1 LCLPIVVPVNRKVLV
16 VVVGVALV
24 VAGLAITSLAGR
36 EVADTLSRRGG
47 TRAAGF
53 VTDKTLSTR
62 TVKGV
67 AVPTYGIRYRFEVDG
82 ATYTA
87 GDATGR
93 TDLAVGIP
101 KDRWESTEVGDSI
114 DVVYEEASPGNNRPA
129 DASGSLGDP
138 VAGVVFGLLLLGCG
152 GIALMAARGAQPVA
166 KPVHPAATVEPPVS
180 RNVTVVGP
188 ETAPPEEERSVPFLD
203 RADPDAVAVALLEG
217 RAHLH
222 GGQTSDE
229 GWTVRYVDGKFV
241 RTSWRGVVESSEVI
255 DGAEVRRLIK
265 AHGPGVVVADF
276 LD

>member
-1 LCLPIVVPVNRKVLV
+1 VV
-16 VVVGVALV
+16 VVVGVVLV
-24 VAGLAITSLAGR
+24 VAGLAVATLAGR
-36 EVADTLSRRGG
+36 EVADTLHRRGG
-47 TRAAGF
+47 TRASGF
-53 VTDKTLSTR
+53 VTDKTMSTR
-62 TVKGV
+62 VVKRV
-67 AVPTYGIRYRFEVDG
+67 SIPTYGVRYRFEVDG

-101 KDRWESTEVGDSI
+101 EDRWDSIEVGDSI
-114 DVVYEEASPGNNRPA
+114 DVLYEEANPSNNRPA

-138 VAGVVFGLLLLGCG
+138 IAGVVFGLLLLGCG
-152 GIALMAARGAQPVA
+152 ALALLAARNAPAAA
-166 KPVHPAATVEPPVS
+166 KPVHPAATVEPPVA

-188 ETAPPEEERSVPFLD
+188 ETAPPEQERSVPYLD

-255 DGAEVRRLIK
+255 DGTEVRRLIR
-265 AHGPGVVVADF
+265 AHGPGIVVPDF

>member
-1 LCLPIVVPVNRKVLV
+1 MNRKAVV
-16 VVVGVALV
+16 VVVGIVLV
-24 VAGLAITSLAGR
+24 VAGLAITTLAGR

-47 TRAAGF
+47 TRAPGF
-53 VTDKTLSTR
+53 VTDKTMSTR
-62 TVKGV
+62 VVRGV
-67 AVPTYGIRYRFEVDG
+67 SVPTYGIRYRFEVNSVE
-82 ATYTA
+82 YTA

-101 KDRWESTEVGDSI
+101 KELWDTIQVGDSV
-114 DVVYEEASPGNNRPA
+114 DVLYDRTDPANNRPA
-129 DASGSLGDP
+129 AETGSLGDP
-138 VAGVVFGLLLLGCG
+138 VAGVVLGLLLLGCG
-152 GIALMAARGAQPVA
+152 SVALLAARGATVPA
-166 KPVHPAATVEPPVS
+166 APVHPAATVEPPVA

-188 ETAPPEEERSVPFLD
+188 ETAPPEVERSVPFLD
-203 RADPDAVAVALLEG
+203 RADPDAVALALLEG

-255 DGAEVRRLIK
+255 DGTEVRRLLK
-265 AHGPGVVVADF
+265 AHGASIVVPDY

>member
-1 LCLPIVVPVNRKVLV
+1 MNRKVVV
-16 VVVGVALV
+16 VVVGVVLV
-24 VAGLAITSLAGR
+24 VAGLAIATLAGR

-47 TRAAGF
+47 TRAPGF
-53 VTDKTLSTR
+53 VTDKTMSTR
-62 TVKGV
+62 VVRGV
-67 AVPTYGIRYRFEVDG
+67 AVPTYGIRYRFEVGG

-93 TDLAVGIP
+93 TDLAVGIS
-101 KDRWESTEVGDSI
+101 KDRWDSIEVGDSV
-114 DVVYEEASPGNNRPA
+114 DVLYEQANPGNNRPA
-129 DASGSLGDP
+129 EESGSLGDP
-138 VAGVVFGLLLLGCG
+138 VAGVVLGLLLLGCG
-152 GIALMAARGAQPVA
+152 TVALLAARGASPVTA
-166 KPVHPAATVEPPVS
+166 PVHPAATVEPPVA

-188 ETAPPEEERSVPFLD
+188 ETAPPEVERSVPFLD

-255 DGAEVRRLIK
+255 DGTEVRRLLK
-265 AHGPGVVVADF
+265 SHGPGIVVPDF

>member
-1 LCLPIVVPVNRKVLV
+1 MNRKVLV
-16 VVVGVALV
+16 VVVGVVLV
-24 VAGLAITSLAGR
+24 VAGLAITSLSGR
-36 EVADTLSRRGG
+36 EVVDTLSRRDGP
-47 TRAAGF
+47 TASGF
-53 VTDKTLSTR
+53 VTDKTLSSR
-62 TVKGV
+62 VVKGV
-67 AVPTYGIRYRFEVDG
+67 SVPTYGIRYRFEVGG

-93 TDLAVGIP
+93 TDLAVGIS
-101 KDRWESTEVGDSI
+101 KDRWEETEVGDSLE
-114 DVVYEEASPGNNRPA
+114 VVYERANPGNNRPA
-129 DASGSLGDP
+129 DVGGSLADP
-138 VAGVVFGLLLLGCG
+138 VAGMVLGLLLLGCG
-152 GIALMAARGAQPVA
+152 TVALLAARGAAPAA
-166 KPVHPAATVEPPVS
+166 KPVHPAATVEPPVA

-255 DGAEVRRLIK
+255 DGTEVRRLLK
-265 AHGPGVVVADF
+265 AHGPSIVVPDF

>member
-1 LCLPIVVPVNRKVLV
+1 MNRKVLV
-16 VVVGVALV
+16 VVVGVVLV
-24 VAGLAITSLAGR
+24 IAGLAITTLAGR
-36 EVADTLSRRGG
+36 EAADTLSRRGG
-47 TRAAGF
+47 TRASGF
-53 VTDKTLSTR
+53 VTDKSLSTR
-62 TVKGV
+62 VVKGV
-67 AVPTYGIRYRFEVDG
+67 DVPTYGVRYRFEVDG

-101 KDRWESTEVGDSI
+101 KDRWESIEVGDSI
-114 DVVYEEASPGNNRPA
+114 DVIYEESNPGNNRPA
-129 DASGSLGDP
+129 DAAGSLGDP
-138 VAGVVFGLLLLGCG
+138 IAGVVFGLLLLGCG
-152 GIALMAARGAQPVA
+152 AIALVAARGATPVA
-166 KPVHPAATVEPPVS
+166 KPVHPAATVEPPVA

-188 ETAPPEEERSVPFLD
+188 ETAPPEDERSVPFVD
-203 RADPDAVAVALLEG
+203 RSDPDAVAVALLEG

-255 DGAEVRRLIK
+255 DGTEVRRLIK
-265 AHGPGVVVADF
+265 AHGPGIVVPDF

>member
-1 LCLPIVVPVNRKVLV
+1 VNRKVLV
-16 VVVGVALV
+16 VVMGVALV
-24 VAGLAITSLAGR
+24 VAGLAITSLAAR

-47 TRAAGF
+47 TSASGF
-53 VTDKTLSTR
+53 VTDKTVSTR
-62 TVKGV
+62 TVEGV

-87 GDATGR
+87 GDAAGR

-101 KDRWESTEVGDSI
+101 KDRWDSIEVGDSI
-114 DVVYEEASPGNNRPA
+114 DVIYEQASPGNNRPA
-129 DASGSLGDP
+129 DESGSLGGP
-138 VAGVVFGLLLLGCG
+138 IAGVVLGLLLLGCG
-152 GIALMAARGAQPVA
+152 GIALLAARSAQPA
-166 KPVHPAATVEPPVS
+166 TRPVHPAATVEPPVT

-203 RADPDAVAVALLEG
+203 RSDPDAVAVALLEG

-241 RTSWRGVVESSEVI
+241 RTSWRGVVESSEVV
-255 DGAEVRRLIK
+255 DGTEVRRLIK
-265 AHGPGVVVADF
+265 VHGPGIVVPDF